1 MGRSRRCPLRDTTLR
16 REEPREGDPGTCIHG
31 GTACPE
37 GGPPVPF
44 LANRFPVVVVVAR
57 SADGR
62 MLREAV
68 LCKKRRPVCTRGTCL
83 PTEESLPT
91 LERQVVC
98 QKSRPACTRGTRF
111 LTEGTLAAVR
121 LSESPSRVYTRGAIS
136 DHDTCNEAAPTAV
149 MCLLPTALSESASRV
164 YTQDEVSDSG
174 KGRPT
179 GTCEHSS
186 HL

>member
-1 MGRSRRCPLRDTTLR
+1 VQSGTIAEVPNPRSDLSAGKNPERGIQGP
-16 REEPREGDPGTCIHG
+16 
-31 GTACPE
+31 ACPE
-37 GGPPVPF
+37 GGSPVPF
-44 LANRFPVVVVVAR
+44 LAHRLPVVVVVSR
-57 SADGR
+57 SANGR
-62 MLREAV
+62 VPRGAV
-68 LCKKRRPVCTRGTCL
+68 LCKKRRPVCTRDTCF
-83 PTEESLPT
+83 PTEESFPT
-91 LERQVVC
+91 VGRRVIC
-98 QKSRPACTRGTRF
+98 QKTHRACTPGTKF
-111 LTEGTLAAVR
+111 LTERTLAAVR

>member
-1 MGRSRRCPLRDTTLR
+1 MPGRWAARPILSQP
-16 REEPREGDPGTCIHG
+16 I
-31 GTACPE
+31 
-37 GGPPVPF
+37 PF
-44 LANRFPVVVVVAR
+44 VVIMAQ
-57 SADGR
+57 SADGQ

-68 LCKKRRPVCTRGTCL
+68 PCKKQRPVCTRGTCF

-91 LERQVVC
+91 LGRQVVG
-98 QKSRPACTRGTRF
+98 QKIHRACTRGTRF
-111 LTEGTLAAVR
+111 LAEGALTVVR
-121 LSESPSRVYTRGAIS
+121 LPESPSRVYTRGAIS